1 MKCFINANPVSVDT
15 NDVSNNNDQII
26 NDTANILEARMR
38 GRCQIASSNKF
49 VLNTNRCSG

>member
-38 GRCQIASSNKF
+38 GRCQIASEYK
-49 VLNTNRCSG
+49 